1 MLKIIN
7 DTNYHN
13 HQHEDVFFYNYPNIK
28 KASIKEANDFC
39 SGMIF
44 SENPVGMHQTFKFIS
59 EEELNILIYQYG

>member
-1 MLKIIN
+1 MKM
-7 DTNYHN
+7 Y
-13 HQHEDVFFYNYPNIK
+13 FFYNYPNIK